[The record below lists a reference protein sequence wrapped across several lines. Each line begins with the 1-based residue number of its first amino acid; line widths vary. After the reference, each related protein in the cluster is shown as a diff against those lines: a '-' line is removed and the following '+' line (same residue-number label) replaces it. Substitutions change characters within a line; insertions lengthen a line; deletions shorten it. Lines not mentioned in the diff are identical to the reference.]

1 MCSIQ
6 YPPSQSRT
14 CCAGVAL
21 EDTSGSLEE
30 TQTRHVVGALTDAVT
45 DEHVALLLFTHLA
58 DRLLPDVRVLH
69 QIEHLRLKVLAVQ
82 YNALALHRDS
92 AAAAAARAIL
102 VVRQSKQDHTG
113 LISIQLQC
121 YHSRQQQIIL
131 VPYI

>member
-45 DEHVALLLFTHLA
+45 HQHVALLLLTHLT
-58 DRLLPDVRVLH
+58 DRLLPHVRVLH
-69 QIEHLRLKVLAVQ
+69 QIEHLRFEVFAVQ
-82 YNALALHRDS
+82 YHALAFHRDS
-92 AAAAAARAIL
+92 AAAAARAVL
-102 VVRQSKQDHTG
+102 AVRQNKQDHTG
-113 LISIQLQC
+113 LISIQD
-121 YHSRQQQIIL
+121 S
-131 VPYI
+131 